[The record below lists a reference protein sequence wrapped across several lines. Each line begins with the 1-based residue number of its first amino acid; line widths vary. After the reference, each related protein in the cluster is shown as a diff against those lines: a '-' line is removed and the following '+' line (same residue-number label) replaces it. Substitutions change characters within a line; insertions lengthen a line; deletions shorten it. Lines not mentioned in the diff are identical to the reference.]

1 MSGALREGG
10 HVDAARC
17 AERLGC
23 LPAEGGADGADS
35 AGTLRSNLQPP
46 EPSQRAMFCYSTQV
60 NSHTQPAMLHATQEG
75 KSGDFFIPACSFT
88 RNHQTWSPGG
98 WGGMKLGGKVGVKLL
113 NVVSLSS
120 FDL

>member
-17 AERLGC
+17 AGRLGC

-46 EPSQRAMFCYSTQV
+46 EPSQRAVFCYSTQV
-60 NSHTQPAMLHATQEG
+60 LQATFPAAERGSPLSAVALNHRDG
-75 KSGDFFIPACSFT
+75 KSCSNEIELLHLPAA
-88 RNHQTWSPGG
+88 
-98 WGGMKLGGKVGVKLL
+98 
-113 NVVSLSS
+113 
-120 FDL
+120 